1 MYVGHKI
8 AIVADEPGTT
18 RDISEYQF
26 SDEENKMTYILS
38 DSGGLDFSK
47 NQDDISRDIIERTTN
62 ALEESDVLIW
72 LLEYDKVTDEDKRI
86 LQILKKK
93 NAKNVII
100 VANKADNEN
109 KVMEAMSLAGTGG
122 YEHFFITSVSHHK
135 GFEEIRVC
143 VAKLLKKAGFKYVKE
158 LEDDTSI
165 KLAIIGRPNVGKS
178 SIINAILG
186 KNRVMVADF
195 SGTTRDS
202 IDSKIEHKGQKFI
215 LIDTAGIRRLSKVGT
230 RNIENWSVMR
240 TQRAMTRADIVAIVI
255 DGVEG
260 VTHQDLSIIASA
272 LEEKKGLIVVINKWD
287 MVLTKKGVD
296 PKNIMDR
303 YLNYLKEKFDFLPWV
318 SVIFTSATEKKKVNE
333 ILERAAEIKVER
345 FKRVKTSILNDF
357 IEQVMYKHAPTGNK
371 KSHNPKIFYGS
382 QVDVNPPK
390 FKFSVNNTDHF
401 HFSYIR
407 YLENRIRDSFGFF
420 GSPIILELQ

>member
-165 KLAIIGRPNVGKS
+165 KLAII
-178 SIINAILG
+178 
-186 KNRVMVADF
+186 
-195 SGTTRDS
+195 
-202 IDSKIEHKGQKFI
+202 
-215 LIDTAGIRRLSKVGT
+215 
-230 RNIENWSVMR
+230 
-240 TQRAMTRADIVAIVI
+240 
-255 DGVEG
+255 
-260 VTHQDLSIIASA
+260 
-272 LEEKKGLIVVINKWD
+272 
-287 MVLTKKGVD
+287 
-296 PKNIMDR
+296 
-303 YLNYLKEKFDFLPWV
+303 
-318 SVIFTSATEKKKVNE
+318 
-333 ILERAAEIKVER
+333 
-345 FKRVKTSILNDF
+345 
-357 IEQVMYKHAPTGNK
+357 
-371 KSHNPKIFYGS
+371 
-382 QVDVNPPK
+382 
-390 FKFSVNNTDHF
+390 
-401 HFSYIR
+401 
-407 YLENRIRDSFGFF
+407 
-420 GSPIILELQ
+420 